1 MARNSRR
8 GAHAAP
14 DVEDLARQ
22 IKQIQNDFAELAET
36 IKAIGM
42 NRMDGATEAF
52 SEAVEQAAGNVRS
65 SAAEARHRGEAIAG
79 DVEAVIT
86 RNPFTAILVAFG
98 LGYVIARM
106 KRR

>member
-8 GAHAAP
+8 GSGAAP

-22 IKQIQNDFAELAET
+22 IKQIQNDFASLAET
-36 IKAIGM
+36 IKAIGID
-42 NRMDGATEAF
+42 RMDTASEAF
-52 SEAVEQAAGNVRS
+52 TEAVEQAAGSVRS

-79 DVEAVIT
+79 DVESAIT

-106 KRR
+106 TRR